1 MKIKRW
7 HVWLGLFISAVF
19 LWLAFREVDFT
30 LVWEKLKT
38 TNLTYVLLGIASYFI
53 SLFIRTWRW
62 RVLLLPMKPI
72 SVLRLFPVLSAGYM
86 ANNVYPARA
95 GDILRT
101 VLLRRKEDVPISAS
115 LATIIV
121 EHLFDGIAIL
131 ALVLLN
137 LGQLTRFAPN
147 SQWLAIIEKGAFW
160 LGLVFGLVL
169 LIFIFLVILPEKM
182 RVVSDWV
189 INRLVPTRLREE
201 LKNIIIKFSDG
212 LRVLRS
218 PLQSLLVLLQSVT
231 IWIVETGLYWGVMK
245 AMGFDL
251 AFQSLLLIVGVVNLV
266 LLVPAAPGGLG
277 TFDAATKSMMEVFGV
292 SPENALSYAL
302 LLRAAL
308 WVPVTLVG
316 AFFFVKEGFSLTTDL
331 DSIREE
337 ISARA
342 GPPGWVRAANKE
354 NHDRHQTKSCCDWRR
369 VCRVKRSLRP
379 E

>member
-137 LGQLTRFAPN
+137 LGQLTNFAPS
-147 SQWLAIIEKGAFW
+147 SQWLSIIEKGAFW

-169 LIFIFLVILPEKM
+169 LIFIFMVIFPEKM

-189 INRLVPTRLREE
+189 INRLIPTRLREP

-218 PLQSLLVLLQSVT
+218 PLQSLLVMVQSVT
-231 IWIVETGLYWGVMK
+231 IWVVETGLYWGVMK

-277 TFDAATKSMMEVFGV
+277 TFDAATKSMMGVFGV

-308 WVPVTLVG
+308 WIPVTLVG

-331 DSIREE
+331 DSIQEE
-337 ISARA
+337 YQQEQARQD
-342 GPPGWVRAANKE
+342 E
-354 NHDRHQTKSCCDWRR
+354 
-369 VCRVKRSLRP
+369 
-379 E
+379 

>member
-189 INRLVPTRLREE
+189 INRLVPTRLREA

-337 ISARA
+337 YQQEQARQD
-342 GPPGWVRAANKE
+342 G
-354 NHDRHQTKSCCDWRR
+354 
-369 VCRVKRSLRP
+369 
-379 E
+379 